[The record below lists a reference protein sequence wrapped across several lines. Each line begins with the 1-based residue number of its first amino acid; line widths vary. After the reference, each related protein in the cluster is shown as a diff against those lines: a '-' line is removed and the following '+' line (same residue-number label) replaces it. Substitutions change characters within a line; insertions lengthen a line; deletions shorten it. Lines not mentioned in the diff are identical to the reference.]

1 MDETF
6 PYSLDEDEGSMNELY
21 CRVCDQYFSSLH
33 NKKEHMF
40 GRQHLQNITGEIQK
54 DMQLQAEQESQDLVE
69 SSLVSSHL
77 GNESSQ
83 SGDGIC
89 DSQHD
94 ITEKTSPVDVQGFIH
109 GFLQENLDREFEIKQ
124 IRRHFKLIQEE
135 NTFLIKQIT
144 ELKHYQ
150 NKLEEELSQY
160 KEINTNVNS
169 QIDNLKMVNTLFGVI
184 NFEV

>member
-1 MDETF
+1 MCVVFFLMIFFFFFYRITQTKNLYIFNSYLHNTKNTLDKKSV
-6 PYSLDEDEGSMNELY
+6 SLQGSMNELY

-109 GFLQENLDREFEIKQ
+109 GFLQENLG
-124 IRRHFKLIQEE
+124 
-135 NTFLIKQIT
+135 TFLSFK
-144 ELKHYQ
+144 
-150 NKLEEELSQY
+150 
-160 KEINTNVNS
+160 
-169 QIDNLKMVNTLFGVI
+169 FP
-184 NFEV
+184 

>member
-1 MDETF
+1 
-6 PYSLDEDEGSMNELY
+6 
-21 CRVCDQYFSSLH
+21 
-33 NKKEHMF
+33 MF

-109 GFLQENLDREFEIKQ
+109 GFLQENLG
-124 IRRHFKLIQEE
+124 
-135 NTFLIKQIT
+135 
-144 ELKHYQ
+144 
-150 NKLEEELSQY
+150 
-160 KEINTNVNS
+160 
-169 QIDNLKMVNTLFGVI
+169 TLFSLENPSKLTNAWACSAELVLAKICVAGVE
-184 NFEV
+184 NFGECSRAPALLNTPCTYICTALFFMKVFYRSSYFEGEILVCNC